1 MHETTISST
10 VIITVAAV
18 LFFVFILVLLLVV
31 IDHKARIPGKLRRDL
46 FHITG
51 SRQNHPLWSYI
62 VGGFLLT
69 VISGIGL
76 QLGASILKKTHVLDD
91 VGETS
96 NLLVQLK
103 EDRDVEK
110 ARHFHNSTTSM
121 ALEGEKTVCFYCHGD
136 FPHFEKPMIRTLLNM
151 HTQFLG
157 CMTCHADPEIVD
169 ENKLALKWLNFSG
182 IEVTGPYF
190 GTAYDGD
197 SGFLAPT
204 DDLYSK
210 IVAYSQKDGVERLL
224 EITEKDPAA
233 IDFVSIQEQ
242 LTGQDRD
249 LVKKSFHKIVMA
261 KGRFCTKCHTDE
273 DKSFM
278 PFRELGFS
286 SRRTGELTN
295 LNIIGLVQK
304 YKKFYMPELGGRS
317 SAVIESLMGPEIDVP
332 VMEKDPADK
341 RSWWRADIDPTDADN

>member
-1 MHETTISST
+1 MHETTLSST
-10 VIITVAAV
+10 VVITVASV
-18 LFFVFILVLLLVV
+18 LFFVLILVLILIV

-51 SRQNHPLWSYI
+51 SRQNHPIWSYFI
-62 VGGFLLT
+62 GGFLLT
-69 VISGIGL
+69 IISAIGF
-76 QLGASILKKTHVLDD
+76 QLGASILKKTHILEPAK
-91 VGETS
+91 ETS
-96 NLLVQLK
+96 KLLVQLK
-103 EDRDVEK
+103 EDRANEL
-110 ARHFHNSTTSM
+110 ARHFHNSTTAM

-136 FPHFEKPMIRTLLNM
+136 FPHFEQPMIRTLLNM

-157 CMTCHADPEIVD
+157 CMTCHADPEKID
-169 ENKLALKWLNFSG
+169 EKTITVKWLNFSG
-182 IEVTGPYF
+182 IKVTGPRF
-190 GTAYDGD
+190 GTSYDGD

-210 IVAYSQKDGVERLL
+210 IVAYTQEQAGTERLI

-249 LVKKSFHKIVMA
+249 LVKKSFHTTVMA

-286 SRRTGELTN
+286 ERRIGELTS

-304 YKKFYMPELGGRS
+304 YKKFYMPELRGRS
-317 SAVIESLMGPEIDVP
+317 PEVIESLLGPEIEVP

-341 RSWWRADIDPTDADN
+341 RSWWRDDADPVDSE

>member
-1 MHETTISST
+1 MHETTLSST

-18 LFFVFILVLLLVV
+18 LLFVLFLILLLVV
-31 IDHKARIPGKLRRDL
+31 IDHKARIPGKLRRDI

-51 SRQNHPLWSYI
+51 SRQDHPLWSYI

-69 VISGIGL
+69 IISAIGF
-76 QLGASILKKTHVLDD
+76 QLGASILKKTQVLDKD
-91 VGETS
+91 KGTS
-96 NLLVQLK
+96 DLLAKLK
-103 EDRDVEK
+103 ENRDVEL

-121 ALEGEKTVCFYCHGD
+121 ALEGEKSVCFYCHGD
-136 FPHFEKPMIRTLLNM
+136 FPHFEEPMIRTLLNM
-151 HTQFLG
+151 HTQFVG
-157 CMTCHADPEIVD
+157 CMTCHADPDTID
-169 ENKLALKWLNFSG
+169 EKTMTLKWLNFSG
-182 IEVTGPYF
+182 IEVTGPHF

-210 IVAYSQKDGVERLL
+210 IVAYTQENGTESLL
-224 EITEKDPAA
+224 EITERDPAA

-249 LVKKSFHKIVMA
+249 LVKKSFHTKVMA
-261 KGRFCTKCHTDE
+261 KGRFCTRCHTDE

-286 SRRTGELTN
+286 QRRIGELTS

-304 YKKFYMPELGGRS
+304 YKRFYMPELGGRS
-317 SAVIESLMGPEIDVP
+317 AETIESLMGPDITVP
-332 VMEKDPADK
+332 ILEKDPADK
-341 RSWWRADIDPTDADN
+341 RSWWRADTDPVDSE